1 MAKQSV
7 QHRVRADCAAR
18 PHPAQA
24 CCLQRTAACA
34 AVQDRRLCRKTA
46 LILAAYHKHAEAVTL
61 LVKAGADQSI
71 KDQEGCA
78 QLHCGVDQAL
88 VFASSFHPQN
98 LAFSCL
104 NPTRSGLSF
113 VRACFALE
121 RHCACSQLRLP
132 NRRWWCTMQEDSK
145 SYSREE
151 RLVEGIRCRRRLR
164 RRRMSTAA
172 IVRTRSRSTDAPDGL
187 LWCWTSDTS
196 VGRSC
201 RSRPSEWR
209 GLGAQHRDTMRVRG
223 SEQCARDARRCGTA
237 HAGAGAQTRT

>member
-1 MAKQSV
+1 MAKRSV

-88 VFASSFHPQN
+88 VFASSFHPQTLS
-98 LAFSCL
+98 LAALILRDPGYLSYAPASPL
-104 NPTRSGLSF
+104 SGTVHVASSGHPI
-113 VRACFALE
+113 VDGGA
-121 RHCACSQLRLP
+121 
-132 NRRWWCTMQEDSK
+132 
-145 SYSREE
+145 
-151 RLVEGIRCRRRLR
+151 RCRKTAKVTAERRGWLKAYD
-164 RRRMSTAA
+164 AA
-172 IVRTRSRSTDAPDGL
+172 AASAAA
-187 LWCWTSDTS
+187 
-196 VGRSC
+196 
-201 RSRPSEWR
+201 E
-209 GLGAQHRDTMRVRG
+209 
-223 SEQCARDARRCGTA
+223 
-237 HAGAGAQTRT
+237 